1 MRKISLSIYC
11 IAFMLGSNLV
21 FANQQIKLCEIKK
34 QTIQTQ
40 IEYAKKDN
48 NQDKIDGL
56 KTALKNL
63 ENNCSSEFIYQKN
76 KNEVEKKRL
85 KVRER
90 EVDLKEAQ
98 AKGDKNKISKQ
109 QQKLQQAKTELQ
121 QAKIELHKAEEILKA
136 SK

>member
-21 FANQQIKLCEIKK
+21 FANQQINRCEIKK
-34 QTIQTQ
+34 QTLQTQ
-40 IEYAKKDN
+40 IEYAKKHN
-48 NQDKIDGL
+48 NKNKTDGL
-56 KTALKNL
+56 EKALKKL
-63 ENNCSSEFIYQKN
+63 EHNCTSESIYQKN

-109 QQKLQQAKTELQ
+109 QQKLQQAK
-121 QAKIELHKAEEILKA
+121 IELHKAEEILKA

>member
-1 MRKISLSIYC
+1 M
-11 IAFMLGSNLV
+11 
-21 FANQQIKLCEIKK
+21 
-34 QTIQTQ
+34 
-40 IEYAKKDN
+40 EYAKKDN

-109 QQKLQQAKTELQ
+109 QQKLQQAKTEL
-121 QAKIELHKAEEILKA
+121 HKVEEILKA

>member
-1 MRKISLSIYC
+1 MKKISLSIYC

-21 FANQQIKLCEIKK
+21 FTNQQINMCKIKK

-109 QQKLQQAKTELQ
+109 QQKLQQAK
-121 QAKIELHKAEEILKA
+121 IELYKAEEILKA